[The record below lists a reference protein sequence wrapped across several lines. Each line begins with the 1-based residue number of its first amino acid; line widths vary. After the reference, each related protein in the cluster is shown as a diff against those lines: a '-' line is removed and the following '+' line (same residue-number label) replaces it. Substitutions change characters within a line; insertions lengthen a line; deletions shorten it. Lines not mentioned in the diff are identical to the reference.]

1 MSQTSTNSLNTDI
14 NHLGIITGSSA
25 ASGVTANNY
34 LSNSFE
40 NDGSNI
46 GLTPS
51 ISTSSTEYDEQ
62 EDQNYEGGFDPAIGP
77 TELSDVNNNNNNN
90 NNNRNEIENNANN
103 NADNNLIEG
112 VAVWQPDE
120 DVTNCCIC
128 HSSFTFFHRKHHCR
142 KCGRIV
148 CGDCSSVFTNYLPST
163 YVVCPPSQVF
173 LESPHVPH
181 RTCDDCVD
189 ELDMIRRALRRNNT
203 LNVLNS
209 LGNTN
214 NNNSSAN
221 NRFSDNAS
229 TVLPPEIA
237 KNVKDITHRTTTL
250 LLDDESRTN
259 SSSRSS
265 IRDFNKQV
273 GTMSPIL
280 TQRSNNNNTSNKNN
294 GSSNVNI
301 NTISSNGNSNNN
313 SNGNSTSDQ
322 DTDMD
327 LCPICAENLKGLS
340 EEKKEKHIDDCL
352 TSAEFSGSPD
362 TKRNFNRMLVYN
374 IPFPLSEKEKMK
386 SSLKNKTNSIS
397 SNTNNTPISSLNPK
411 EPIPDYMI
419 SKVLDIPNGANRDGS
434 ISSSSDNNNS
444 KTANGVN
451 SGSISTVRVPIG
463 SIATNK
469 SSSLDGSDLNKIVG
483 GSSLDTINNTNSSS
497 LNLIPGKSRQST
509 TGLSDEVYSDY
520 NIDEIISPSTGEN
533 NNTLSLKDESDHEDE
548 EDKENE
554 EDEDDYPEC
563 VICFEPL
570 KPGDKVGRLEC
581 LCVFHYKCIKG
592 WFERKGASECPVHA
606 IHMN

>member
-1 MSQTSTNSLNTDI
+1 MSQPSTNGLNADI
-14 NHLGIITGSSA
+14 NHFGIISGSSA
-25 ASGVTANNY
+25 ATGVTDINY
-34 LSNSFE
+34 HSNSFE
-40 NDGSNI
+40 NDGLNA
-46 GLTPS
+46 GFTPS

-62 EDQNYEGGFDPAIGP
+62 DQSYEGGFDPTIGP
-77 TELSDVNNNNNNN
+77 TDSSDGNNNNNNN
-90 NNNRNEIENNANN
+90 NNENINTN
-103 NADNNLIEG
+103 NNLIDG

-189 ELDMIRRALRRNNT
+189 ELDMIRRALRRNNAS
-203 LNVLNS
+203 NVLNS
-209 LGNTN
+209 PGNSN
-214 NNNSSAN
+214 NISGGS

-265 IRDFNKQV
+265 IRDFNRQIGV
-273 GTMSPIL
+273 MSPIL
-280 TQRSNNNNTSNKNN
+280 TQRNNSTSNKNN
-294 GSSNVNI
+294 GSSNANI
-301 NTISSNGNSNNN
+301 NTTNSGSSNSNNN
-313 SNGNSTSDQ
+313 SNGISTSDQ

-327 LCPICAENLKGLS
+327 LCPICAKNLKSLS

-362 TKRNFNRMLVYN
+362 TKRHFNRMLVYN
-374 IPFPLSEKEKMK
+374 IPLPLSEKGKIK
-386 SSLKNKTNSIS
+386 SILKKKTNANS
-397 SNTNNTPISSLNPK
+397 SNNNTPISSLNPK

-419 SKVLDIPNGANRDGS
+419 SRVLDIPNGSNRDGS
-434 ISSSSDNNNS
+434 ISSSSENNNL
-444 KTANGVN
+444 KAVNGVN
-451 SGSISTVRVPIG
+451 SGSISTVR
-463 SIATNK
+463 SNNTNK
-469 SSSLDGSDLNKIVG
+469 SSCIDGSSLNKIVG
-483 GSSLDTINNTNSSS
+483 GSSLDTINNNSGQ
-497 LNLIPGKSRQST
+497 IT
-509 TGLSDEVYSDY
+509 TGFSDEAHSDY
-520 NIDEIISPSTGEN
+520 NIDEIISPPSGDN
-533 NNTLSLKDESDHEDE
+533 NHTSSSKYNSDHEDE
-548 EDKENE
+548 EGKD
-554 EDEDDYPEC
+554 EDEDEDDDDYPEC

>member
-1 MSQTSTNSLNTDI
+1 MSQPSTNGLNADI
-14 NHLGIITGSSA
+14 NHFGIISGSSA
-25 ASGVTANNY
+25 ATGVTDINY
-34 LSNSFE
+34 HSNSFE
-40 NDGSNI
+40 NDGLNT
-46 GLTPS
+46 GFTPS

-62 EDQNYEGGFDPAIGP
+62 DQSYEGGFDPTIGP
-77 TELSDVNNNNNNN
+77 TDSSDGNNNNNNN
-90 NNNRNEIENNANN
+90 NNNNENINTN
-103 NADNNLIEG
+103 NNLIDG

-148 CGDCSSVFTNYLPST
+148 CGDCSSVFTNYLPLT

-189 ELDMIRRALRRNNT
+189 ELDMIRRALRRNNAP
-203 LNVLNS
+203 NVLNS
-209 LGNTN
+209 PG
-214 NNNSSAN
+214 NNSN
-221 NRFSDNAS
+221 NISGGSTRFSDNAS

-265 IRDFNKQV
+265 IRDFNRQIGV
-273 GTMSPIL
+273 MSPIL
-280 TQRSNNNNTSNKNN
+280 TQRNNSTSNKNN
-294 GSSNVNI
+294 GSSNANI
-301 NTISSNGNSNNN
+301 NTTNSGSGNSNNN
-313 SNGNSTSDQ
+313 SNGISTSDQ

-327 LCPICAENLKGLS
+327 LCPICAKNLKSLS

-362 TKRNFNRMLVYN
+362 TKRHFNRMLVYN
-374 IPFPLSEKEKMK
+374 IPLPLSEKGRIK
-386 SSLKNKTNSIS
+386 SILKNKTITNS
-397 SNTNNTPISSLNPK
+397 SNTNTPISSLNPK

-419 SKVLDIPNGANRDGS
+419 SRVLDIPNGSNRDGS
-434 ISSSSDNNNS
+434 ISSSSENGNL
-444 KTANGVN
+444 KAVNGVN
-451 SGSISTVRVPIG
+451 SGSMSTVRVSIG
-463 SIATNK
+463 SNNTNK
-469 SSSLDGSDLNKIVG
+469 SSCIDGSSLNKIVG
-483 GSSLDTINNTNSSS
+483 GSSLDTINNNSGQ
-497 LNLIPGKSRQST
+497 IT
-509 TGLSDEVYSDY
+509 TGFSDEVHSDY
-520 NIDEIISPSTGEN
+520 NIDEIISPPTGDN
-533 NNTLSLKDESDHEDE
+533 NHTSSSKYESDHEDE
-548 EDKENE
+548 EGKD
-554 EDEDDYPEC
+554 EDEDEDDDDYPEC

>member
-1 MSQTSTNSLNTDI
+1 MSQPSTNGLNADI
-14 NHLGIITGSSA
+14 NHFGIISGSSA
-25 ASGVTANNY
+25 ATGVTDINY
-34 LSNSFE
+34 HSNSFE
-40 NDGSNI
+40 NDGLNA
-46 GLTPS
+46 GFTPS

-62 EDQNYEGGFDPAIGP
+62 DQSYEGGFDPTIGP
-77 TELSDVNNNNNNN
+77 TDSSDGNNNNNNN
-90 NNNRNEIENNANN
+90 NNNENINTN
-103 NADNNLIEG
+103 NNLIDG

-189 ELDMIRRALRRNNT
+189 ELDMIRRALRRNNAS
-203 LNVLNS
+203 NVLNS
-209 LGNTN
+209 PGNSN
-214 NNNSSAN
+214 NISGGS

-265 IRDFNKQV
+265 IRDFNRQIGV
-273 GTMSPIL
+273 MSPIL
-280 TQRSNNNNTSNKNN
+280 TQRNNSTSNKNN
-294 GSSNVNI
+294 GSSNANI
-301 NTISSNGNSNNN
+301 NTTNSGSSNSNNN
-313 SNGNSTSDQ
+313 SNGISTSDQ

-327 LCPICAENLKGLS
+327 LCPICAKNLKSLS

-362 TKRNFNRMLVYN
+362 TKRHFNRMLVYN
-374 IPFPLSEKEKMK
+374 IPLPLSEKGKIK
-386 SSLKNKTNSIS
+386 SILKKKTNANS
-397 SNTNNTPISSLNPK
+397 SNNNTPISSLNPK

-419 SKVLDIPNGANRDGS
+419 SRVLDIPNGSNRDGS
-434 ISSSSDNNNS
+434 ISSSSENNNL
-444 KTANGVN
+444 KAVNGVN
-451 SGSISTVRVPIG
+451 SGSISTVR
-463 SIATNK
+463 SNNTNK
-469 SSSLDGSDLNKIVG
+469 SSCIDGSSLNKIVG
-483 GSSLDTINNTNSSS
+483 GSSLDTINNNSGQ
-497 LNLIPGKSRQST
+497 IT
-509 TGLSDEVYSDY
+509 TGFSDEAHSDY
-520 NIDEIISPSTGEN
+520 NIDEIISPPSGDN
-533 NNTLSLKDESDHEDE
+533 NHTSSSKYNSDHEDE
-548 EDKENE
+548 EGKD
-554 EDEDDYPEC
+554 EDEDEDDDDYPEC